1 MMSRYQLKREN
12 LVSNQQVLN
21 TLGLHQTTPHRDL
34 QNEDFSLLNQQ
45 RARICTLSPIKEVT

>member
-1 MMSRYQLKREN
+1 MSHYQLKREN

-21 TLGLHQTTPHRDL
+21 ILGLHQITPHRDP

-45 RARICTLSPIKEVT
+45 QAQICTLSPIKEVT

>member
-1 MMSRYQLKREN
+1 MSRYQLKREN